1 MDEGNSEDSFVMED
15 IAYEDNDFEE
25 DVQTA
30 LVHTD
35 KVSHD
40 RVPSARSSARSMH
53 DSYTP
58 MDSPIPGERQVFLR
72 PSEQEFVQGSYLNG
86 GLPPLPEFPAYNGN
100 PMQSGTANPLYGEE
114 SAADDVAE
122 PEPDQSQAF
131 GQSYA
136 APADY
141 QHADEQYSHQHSSAY
156 AQPTVT
162 DYTAAAATQLGLDHP
177 VQGAADRGIV
187 DSDCSHE
194 RYSADQSHGLEQ
206 HIEEVNSQPVPSML
220 TVPRQSSELVSG
232 SGHAHQL
239 STYDATSLHGVSGQ
253 AASRS
258 WSARCSA
265 EQPADASHS
274 ARSTIDI
281 ASPSPVTPGGVDNI
295 HNFDHPGH
303 PSFTPA
309 YPPASHSQAGAV
321 SQSGRPQSA
330 SSVQPVLRQNSSGHS
345 SNHPVQ
351 YMQPAPV
358 HAVYEEDDYQ
368 EPTARGGKPG
378 SSRGGYQQPEED
390 YRGKHAARSSRP
402 GSARTR
408 QRGQRIDSQ
417 GQTPRPYSPA
427 RDGHYDI
434 ELASSSIPAYH
445 PSEPPHP
452 SPRSPRSRPGSAM
465 ARARLEAAVQQS
477 MQHNVDQWAVAQV
490 CDWSDYIGL
499 GQYRKKFVHHC
510 IDGRL
515 LLRLSDRD
523 LKEEMGIAP
532 LGHRQGLLMAIAD
545 LATYNS
551 QTHGGS
557 PPHRPQSRG
566 RPQSAPGARGYSPAR
581 GAASDGGS
589 VCPERG
595 LKELHALKALE
606 LRDHLLHEMEK
617 AQYRAAHRQSLAG
630 QAVHHAQIAG
640 TETKK
645 LKGQIFD
652 LERKAGLR
660 PLIRPSSG
668 MSQCMGDS
676 LDVPGHI
683 PWHPAGRGRS
693 TTPLCKASPE
703 MTNEVTFHPHINQ
716 HSLVIMQERRGGN
729 GSASFLNRL
738 EADLH
743 GRKMRLQ
750 NKAEQ
755 LHSKEAVFGDPKI
768 AQKEADRDAHF
779 LRQYVQLKTGQDL
792 PREGIE
798 TALDEVL
805 TSYKSELGL
814 TDKETNQLEHFQGN
828 AKVQRVVAIL
838 RGHQFMERYQAEIN
852 ARDER
857 MKESKRLGRE
867 VPKKTR
873 MTAPEVKSNTDELDI
888 KKCAAHFET
897 CGWDSLEF
905 DPSSGGPDKKFDG
918 VLKRVRAQQEAQDK
932 ASAALQ
938 ASKAATVAMLIPD
951 AKVDWSKF
959 RSDGLE
965 SLQESQMK
973 KQQAAQA
980 GKKEEDSK
988 PARHNLNWT
997 VQLLA
1002 ACRKDELD
1010 KLEKWQGVPRCVA
1023 MYRAINSQRFLE
1035 FTREDLR
1042 KREEKHEQAMKALEP
1057 HRKQLSK
1064 QDADKFFDRLMDD
1077 TEKRKKN
1084 RADMIKK
1091 AREAEERKIADFL
1104 ATQKH
1109 LSQKHRQ
1116 PHRAH

>member
-72 PSEQEFVQGSYLNG
+72 PSEQEFVQGSYPNG

-100 PMQSGTANPLYGEE
+100 AMQSGTSNPLYGEE
-114 SAADDVAE
+114 SAADEVAE
-122 PEPDQSQAF
+122 PESDPSQAF
-131 GQSYA
+131 SQSYA

-141 QHADEQYSHQHSSAY
+141 QHANDQYSQQHPSAH

-162 DYTAAAATQLGLDHP
+162 DYTAAAETQLGLDYP

-187 DSDCSHE
+187 DGDYSHE
-194 RYSADQSHGLEQ
+194 RYSADQSHNLEQ
-206 HIEEVNSQPVPSML
+206 HTEDVYSQSVPSML
-220 TVPRQSSELVSG
+220 TVPRQSSESVSG
-232 SGHAHQL
+232 SGHARQL
-239 STYDATSLHGVSGQ
+239 STYDAPSQHDGVSGQ
-253 AASRS
+253 AASRT
-258 WSARCSA
+258 R
-265 EQPADASHS
+265 
-274 ARSTIDI
+274 
-281 ASPSPVTPGGVDNI
+281 
-295 HNFDHPGH
+295 
-303 PSFTPA
+303 
-309 YPPASHSQAGAV
+309 
-321 SQSGRPQSA
+321 QSGQ
-330 SSVQPVLRQNSSGHS
+330 
-345 SNHPVQ
+345 
-351 YMQPAPV
+351 
-358 HAVYEEDDYQ
+358 
-368 EPTARGGKPG
+368 RGG
-378 SSRGGYQQPEED
+378 
-390 YRGKHAARSSRP
+390 
-402 GSARTR
+402 
-408 QRGQRIDSQ
+408 SQ
-417 GQTPRPYSPA
+417 GQPPRPYSPA
-427 RDGHYDI
+427 QDGHYDG
-434 ELASSSIPAYH
+434 ELASGSIPAYH
-445 PSEPPHP
+445 PPEPTHA

-465 ARARLEAAVQQS
+465 ASRARLEATVQQS
-477 MQHNVDQWAVAQV
+477 MQHNVNHWAVAEV

-510 IDGRL
+510 IDGKL

-545 LATYNS
+545 VATYNS
-551 QTHGGS
+551 QTHGDS
-557 PPHRPQSRG
+557 SPHRPQSRG

-589 VCPERG
+589 VSPERG

-606 LRDHLLHEMEK
+606 LRDHLLREMEK

-652 LERKAGLR
+652 LERNAGLR

-668 MSQCMGDS
+668 VSHRMGDS
-676 LDVPGHI
+676 LDVLGHI

-703 MTNEVTFHPHINQ
+703 MTDEVTFHPHINQ
-716 HSLVIMQERRGGN
+716 NSLAIMQERRGGN
-729 GSASFLNRL
+729 GSAGFLNRL

-755 LHSKEAVFGDPKI
+755 LHSREAVFGDPKI
-768 AQKEADRDAHF
+768 SQKEADRDAHF

-792 PREGIE
+792 PCEGVE
-798 TALDEVL
+798 AALDEVL
-805 TSYKSELGL
+805 ANYKSELGL
-814 TDKETNQLEHFQGN
+814 TDKENDQLEHFQGN

-838 RGHQFMERYQAEIN
+838 RSHQFMERYQAEIN

-873 MTAPEVKSNTDELDI
+873 MTAPDVKPNTDELDI

-932 ASAALQ
+932 ANAALQ
-938 ASKAATVAMLIPD
+938 ASKAATVSMLIPD

-973 KQQAAQA
+973 QQQAAKA

-988 PARHNLNWT
+988 AARHNLNWT

-1002 ACRKDELD
+1002 ACRKDELE

-1077 TEKRKKN
+1077 NEKRKKN

-1091 AREAEERKIADFL
+1091 ARDAEEKKIADFL